1 MVVSSVYLRL
11 LIFLPA
17 ILIPSCVSSS
27 LAFHMIHSVYKL
39 NKQGDNIQL
48 WCTPFPVWKQ
58 SVVPCL
64 VLTVASWSV
73 YRFLRRQHSI
83 NNKQQKTLWLTLMTF
98 VIIYIIISTSALW
111 PLLPSL
117 YALLKVNF
125 INNLLVCYFFQW
137 KYTFILI
144 FICHSL

>member
-1 MVVSSVYLRL
+1 MVVSSVSLML

-27 LAFHMIHSVYKL
+27 LAFHMIRSVCKL

-144 FICHSL
+144 FTCHSL

>member
-48 WCTPFPVWKQ
+48 WCTPFPVWKE
-58 SVVPCL
+58 SGVPCL